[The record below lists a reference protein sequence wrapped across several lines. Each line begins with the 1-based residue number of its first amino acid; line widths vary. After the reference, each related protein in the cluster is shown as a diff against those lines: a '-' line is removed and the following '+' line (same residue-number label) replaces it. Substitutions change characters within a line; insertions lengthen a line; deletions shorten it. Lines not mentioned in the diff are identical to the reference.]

1 MIATQPSATVVI
13 TPNHTFAAREAFG
26 YSGARGGSSLMRA
39 RHQASITVLLLALS
53 STVGPVRP
61 AAQQETQA
69 STAAFFSTMRWRSI
83 GPARGGRSIASAGVV
98 GRPNEYYFGAVGGGL
113 WKTVD
118 GGTTWNPV
126 TDGQVRSSSV
136 GAVAVSESNPDIVY
150 IGMGEACLRGNI
162 MQGDGIYKSTDAGKT
177 WKNVG
182 LADSQVIARL
192 RVHPTNPELVY
203 AAVFGHPAA
212 PHDTRGVYRS
222 KDGGQ
227 TWQRVLFR
235 DNKTGAIDLAID
247 RQNPNVL
254 YAALWEAYR
263 VAWQMSSGGPGSGL
277 FKSTDGGNTWTE
289 LTRNPGM
296 PGGLI
301 GRIGVAVSGADS
313 NRVFAIVENDHGG
326 VFRSDDA
333 GATWEKVNDERNLR
347 QRAFY
352 YTHITADPKNRDTVY
367 VLNTGFYKS
376 TDGGKK
382 YTTLRPPHGDNHDL
396 WIDPTNPDRMVN
408 SNDGGGNVSVNGGR
422 TWTDQDFATAQFYHV
437 ATTKDFPYHVCGA
450 QQDNSTAC
458 VPSAAPRGRGGA
470 PLYTVGGGESGYIA
484 PHPKDPDIFY
494 AGSQGALV
502 TRFNRRTGQ
511 IRDVQVYPRFFSGEP
526 SSALK
531 ERWQWTF
538 PIVFSPNDASIL
550 YVTSQ
555 HVWRTTNEG
564 QSWERVSPDLTRADP
579 KTLGPSGGPIT
590 GDMNGPEIYATV
602 FALAPSKIDAN
613 LIWAG
618 SDDGLVQVTRDGG
631 RNWENVTPKDLPE
644 FPRVSTIDASPND
657 AATAYVAAKRY
668 QLDDRAPYIYRTH
681 DSGRT
686 WQKIVTGIRPD
697 DYVHVVRE
705 DPARRGLLYAGTEHG
720 LYISFDDGDHWQSL
734 SLNLPDTQIAD
745 LVVEGHDLVAAT
757 HGRSFWILDDITP
770 LREFRPEIATTEAHL
785 FKPADAVR
793 SGGPAAIYYYL
804 KSPAQK
810 VTVDVLD
817 SKGQIVRT
825 YSATREEEEKAAKE
839 REAAGQTGAE
849 EEGGFGRPERRQAL
863 TNAGLTKFTWD
874 LRYTNHTTF
883 PGMILWSGANQ
894 GPAAVPG
901 SYQVRINADGKAF
914 TQSFGVQ
921 KNPLYADVSQ
931 SDLEA
936 QFALAMQVRDKTS
949 EANQAVIRIR
959 EIKKQADERVEKAG
973 TRGARLKPQ
982 ADALKARLGEV
993 EEEIYQVRNQSG
1005 QDPLNFPIRL
1015 NNRLA
1020 ALRRTVETGDARPT
1034 DSSYV
1039 VFKELSAELD
1049 VQLSRLSDIER
1060 VDLPAFNKR
1069 LVAAKLDPIHVNAKV
1084 GTN

>member
-1 MIATQPSATVVI
+1 
-13 TPNHTFAAREAFG
+13 
-26 YSGARGGSSLMRA
+26 MRA
-39 RHQASITVLLLALS
+39 RHRLLALLVFGALVEWPGATHFFAQSTTAVASASLYS
-53 STVGPVRP
+53 S
-61 AAQQETQA
+61 
-69 STAAFFSTMRWRSI
+69 MRWRSV
-83 GPARGGRSIASAGVV
+83 GPARGGRSIASSGVV
-98 GRPNEYYFGAVGGGL
+98 GRPDEYYFGAVGGGL

-118 GGTTWNPV
+118 GGTTWSPV
-126 TDGQVRSSSV
+126 TDGQIKSSSV

-177 WKNVG
+177 WKHVG
-182 LADSQVIARL
+182 LADSQVIARV
-192 RVHPTNPELVY
+192 RVHPKNPDLVY

-222 KDGGQ
+222 RDGGQ
-227 TWQRVLFR
+227 NWERVLFR

-247 RQNPNVL
+247 RANPSVL

-263 VAWQMSSGGPGSGL
+263 TAWQMSSGGPGSGL
-277 FKSTDGGNTWTE
+277 FKSTDGGDTWTE

-296 PGGLI
+296 PAGVI

-313 NRVFAIVENDHGG
+313 NRVFAIVENEQGG
-326 VFRSDDA
+326 VFRSDDG
-333 GATWEKVNDERNLR
+333 GATWTKVNEERNLR

-352 YTHITADPKNRDTVY
+352 YTHIFADPKDRDTVY

-396 WIDPTNPDRMVN
+396 WIDPANPRRMIN
-408 SNDGGGNVSVNGGR
+408 SNDGGANVSLTGGA

-437 ATTKDFPYHVCGA
+437 ATTRDFPYHVCGA

-458 VPSAAPRGRGGA
+458 ITSEPQRGRGSA
-470 PLYTVGGGESGYIA
+470 TLYTVGGGESGYIA
-484 PHPKDPDIFY
+484 PDPANPDVFY

-502 TRFNRRTGQ
+502 TRFNRKTGQ

-538 PIVFSPNDASIL
+538 PIVFSPKDPRVL

-555 HVWRTTNEG
+555 HVWKSTNQG
-564 QSWERVSPDLTRADP
+564 QSWESISPDLTRADP

-590 GDMNGPEIYATV
+590 HDMNGPEIYATV
-602 FALAPSKIDAN
+602 FALAPSPLDAN
-613 LIWAG
+613 VLWAG
-618 SDDGLVQVTRDGG
+618 SDDGLMHVTRDGG
-631 RNWENVTPKDLPE
+631 KNWENVTPKDLPD
-644 FPRVSTIDASPND
+644 FSRVSIIDASAHDPS
-657 AATAYVAAKRY
+657 TAYFAAKRY

-681 DSGRT
+681 DFGKSWTR
-686 WQKIVTGIRPD
+686 IVKGIRSG

-705 DPARRGLLYAGTEHG
+705 DPKRKGLLFAGTEHG
-720 LYISFDDGDHWQSL
+720 MYVSFDDGENWESL

-745 LVVEGHDLVAAT
+745 AVVEGRDLVAAT

-770 LREFRPEIATTEAHL
+770 LREYRPEIATTDAYL
-785 FKPADAVR
+785 FTPSNAVR
-793 SGGPAAIYYYL
+793 GGGQSAAIYYFL
-804 KSPAQK
+804 KAPAQK
-810 VTVDVLD
+810 VTLDVLD
-817 SKGQIVRT
+817 ANGQIVRT
-825 YSATREEEEKAAKE
+825 YSATREEDEKASKE
-839 REAAGQTGAE
+839 RPASPGE
-849 EEGGFGRPERRQAL
+849 EEGGFGQQPRRQPM
-863 TNAGLTKFTWD
+863 TNAGLTRFTWD
-874 LRYTNHTTF
+874 LRYPNHTTF

-894 GPAAVPG
+894 GPLAVPG
-901 SYQVRINADGKAF
+901 TYQVRLNADGKTF
-914 TQSFGVQ
+914 TKSLQLE
-921 KNPLYADVSQ
+921 KNPLYADVTQ
-931 SDLEA
+931 ADLEA
-936 QFALAMQVRDKTS
+936 QLALAMQIRDKTS
-949 EANQAVIRIR
+949 EANEAVIRIR
-959 EIKKQADERVEKAG
+959 DIKKQADDRIQKAAA
-973 TRGARLKPQ
+973 RAQRLKPYS
-982 ADALKARLGEV
+982 DALKSKLSAV

-1005 QDPLNFPIRL
+1005 QDPLNFPIKL

-1020 ALRRTVETGDARPT
+1020 ALRRSVETGDARPT

-1039 VFKELSAELD
+1039 VFKELSMELNA
-1049 VQLSRLSDIER
+1049 QLTRLNEIER

-1069 LVAAKLDPIHVNAKV
+1069 LVSARLEPIHANAKG